1 MNKYSIQLGWLYISL
16 LLFSL
21 YILFCLFTQLSK
33 NNRRSFTF
41 SIFGKILFTLKNNFP
56 IHFELFSSSNG
67 ALTCPKTIVHSEKLL
82 STTCSSLEYNNFH
95 FQRVNDL
102 ALERISRCCRSKTES
117 VWRGRIFS
125 GRSPGVYSGSGPTHP
140 SFGCLLG
147 SLAILHELSLFP
159 GCLLSFFVGPRPG
172 LRGSPLTW
180 DHPVHP
186 TGIPVCHVTCHTHT
200 LNPS

>member
-1 MNKYSIQLGWLYISL
+1 M
-16 LLFSL
+16 
-21 YILFCLFTQLSK
+21 LS
-33 NNRRSFTF
+33 
-41 SIFGKILFTLKNNFP
+41 
-56 IHFELFSSSNG
+56 
-67 ALTCPKTIVHSEKLL
+67 V
-82 STTCSSLEYNNFH
+82 
-95 FQRVNDL
+95 
-102 ALERISRCCRSKTES
+102 ES

-200 LNPS
+200 LNPSQRVSNSNISRQGHDFILLLLLYTYAYSVVGKWDKINNWSYLHKLTSIIYRMYKCYSSVLITLLEISDSILPFQHRCNNCYL